1 MDRMTNNKRL
11 LERDIYFIQ
20 GAVKDTN
27 GTQEPRG
34 VGDSM
39 TINFRAP
46 IEEQSPQS
54 ASNLINYSLENF
66 QEDLDLLRQHKFEEY
81 ALRQC
86 YKIANFMQQTRSIEI
101 LQMQAEF
108 LRDEND
114 NVWLS
119 NAKKIE
125 YRWCM
130 IK

>member
-46 IEEQSPQS
+46 IEE
-54 ASNLINYSLENF
+54 
-66 QEDLDLLRQHKFEEY
+66 
-81 ALRQC
+81 
-86 YKIANFMQQTRSIEI
+86 
-101 LQMQAEF
+101 
-108 LRDEND
+108 
-114 NVWLS
+114 
-119 NAKKIE
+119 
-125 YRWCM
+125 
-130 IK
+130 